1 MLTYLAGLCSSTLS
15 VIFIVFII
23 GALGF
28 MLGGINVKG
37 ISLGTAG
44 VLIVAL
50 AYGILIHY
58 FPEFSIE
65 AKKITLWSNSIK
77 SSFSLISN
85 IGTALFVTAVGLIA
99 GPKFFRTFNKKS
111 IAYSLIF
118 SDGKKTLT
126 EEEVTNTM
134 EKIVEV
140 VTKKCNAEVRNG

>member
-15 VIFIVFII
+15 VIFIIFII

-85 IGTALFVTAVGLIA
+85 IGTALFVTAVG
-99 GPKFFRTFNKKS
+99 
-111 IAYSLIF
+111 
-118 SDGKKTLT
+118 
-126 EEEVTNTM
+126 
-134 EKIVEV
+134 
-140 VTKKCNAEVRNG
+140 

>member
-15 VIFIVFII
+15 VIFIIFII

-65 AKKITLWSNSIK
+65 EKKITLWSNSISGMYVKPFFSAQSLSGYASYITIFIPIPERHSAITFPIFPVPMIPAVSPHK
-77 SSFSLISN
+77 SRPVSPFN
-85 IGTALFVTAVGLIA
+85 V
-99 GPKFFRTFNKKS
+99 KFPER
-111 IAYSLIF
+111 YL
-118 SDGKKTLT
+118 L
-126 EEEVTNTM
+126 
-134 EKIVEV
+134 
-140 VTKKCNAEVRNG
+140 

>member
-111 IAYSLIF
+111 IAYLLYGN
-118 SDGKKTLT
+118 D
-126 EEEVTNTM
+126 
-134 EKIVEV
+134 
-140 VTKKCNAEVRNG
+140 